1 MERVRSV
8 ASPPSLP
15 GLARRVPLYLGATRF
30 QESVFALPF
39 AYTGMILAAD
49 GLPTWQQ
56 FVWITVAMVAARTLG
71 MAANRV
77 IDRHIDAANPRTAD
91 RHLPRGRLGAA
102 EMTALA
108 LAAAGVFLFA
118 ASQLNTLALVLA
130 PVAAAYLVLYPY
142 TKRYTWTT
150 NLMLGW
156 ALAIAPAAAWIGVRG
171 SLGGEPVLLSA
182 AVALW
187 AGSFDILYHTQD
199 REFHLSSGLHSV
211 AQRFGVEAA
220 FWWAR
225 VLDTAALGSLLGLGL
240 WMDLGPWY
248 FAGVGVAAAILVYK
262 HRMIS
267 PADLSRLNV
276 AFFRMNAYVSTT
288 VLLATLIAVLT

>member
-1 MERVRSV
+1 MERVRPIV
-8 ASPPSLP
+8 LPPSLP
-15 GLARRVPLYLGATRF
+15 DLARRVPLYLGATRF
-30 QESVFALPF
+30 QENVFALPF

-56 FVWITVAMVAARTLG
+56 FIWITVAMVAARTLG

-91 RHLPRGRLGAA
+91 RHLPRGRIRAG

-108 LAAAGVFLFA
+108 LVATGVFLFA

-130 PVAAAYLVLYPY
+130 PVAVAYLVLYPY

-171 SLGGEPVLLSA
+171 SLSGEPVLLSA

-199 REFHLSSGLHSV
+199 REFHLSSGLYSV
-211 AQRFGVEAA
+211 AQRFGIEAA
-220 FWWAR
+220 FRWAR
-225 VLDTAALGSLLGLGL
+225 TLDAAALGCLLGLGL

-248 FAGVGVAAAILVYK
+248 FARVGVAAAILVYK

-267 PADLSRLNV
+267 PADLSRLNT

-288 VLLATLIAVLT
+288 ILLATLIAVLT